1 MAVRR
6 DTETTPERDLPV
18 ARIVG
23 SAAVVISAVALG
35 LGLAGWPAD
44 APRWPLWVTG
54 LVPLL
59 GLVATAAG
67 TRSRRRGLEALR
79 RSEASLRLMSDN
91 LPDAYV
97 FQYER
102 AADGTPHFTYVSAG
116 IERVHGVSR
125 ASVGRDLG
133 ALLAGIPADHMAAF
147 LAAEAVS
154 AREMSDFDL
163 DVSHSRPDGRPGW
176 YRIHSRPR
184 RTAAGSLVWDGVVV
198 DLTER
203 RAREEREHAAT
214 ARHQAQARSLMALT
228 RACASRPEDAAGL
241 MRDIVRTAA
250 ETLGLARTSIWLLDE
265 QGREAICRV
274 MFEQGAGAFSE
285 GLRFGR
291 DAFTEYAES
300 LADGDVVAVADA
312 LADPRTAPFAD
323 VYLRPFG
330 VTACLDVPIH
340 RADAPR
346 GMGGVLCLHHAG
358 GQRVWTSDEETFAI
372 AVANL
377 VSLLIAGEQ
386 RARIEEHLRQS
397 QKLEAIGQLAGG
409 VAHDFNNILAA
420 VTLQAEVLAGDDALS
435 EEVRDGLKD
444 IRQNV
449 DRAATLTRQL
459 LAFGRRQ
466 TLRVVP
472 LDVAEVVR
480 AMEPM
485 LRRLSGTSALFDL
498 AIGPGATAYPVRAD
512 RGMLEQVVL
521 NLVINARDAMPD
533 GGRITLALERVTG
546 DPELAA
552 AHMEAVPGPYV
563 RLEVRD
569 SGPGVPAVLRARIFE
584 PFFTTKAVGQGTGLG
599 LATVFG
605 VVRQHGGFVEVD
617 DAPGGGARFRVWLPR
632 DRSADDDVEAGPAG
646 AGTNRQCAPTPPPV
660 GPESGPGVLVVED
673 EPAVRAVVRTV
684 LSRNGFRVFEAASP
698 DEARRIF
705 SEHGPTI
712 GVLVTDQH
720 LPGSEH
726 GTVLA
731 ARLIR
736 LSPSLGVVMM
746 SGRGLDPV
754 ERPTTAVGP
763 AAVLQKP
770 FSPAALL
777 DAVRVSR
784 PRAVSPRRGTP

>member
-1 MAVRR
+1 MAVRH
-6 DTETTPERDLPV
+6 DTETTPERDFPI

-23 SAAVVISAVALG
+23 SVAVVISAVALG

-44 APRWPLWVTG
+44 APRWPLWVTA
-54 LVPLL
+54 LVPLVV
-59 GLVATAAG
+59 LVATAAG

-79 RSEASLRLMSDN
+79 QSEASLRLMSDN

-116 IERVHGVSR
+116 IEQVHGVSA

-133 ALLAGIPADHMAAF
+133 TLLSGIPADHMAAF

-184 RTAAGSLVWDGVVV
+184 RTAAGSLVWDGVVL

-214 ARHQAQARSLMALT
+214 TRHQAQARSLMALT
-228 RACASRPEDAAGL
+228 RACAQRPEDAAGL

-250 ETLGLARTSIWLLDE
+250 ETLGLARGSIWLLDE

-274 MFEQGAGAFSE
+274 MLDRETGEWQE
-285 GLRFGR
+285 GLRFDR
-291 DAFTEYAES
+291 DAFSAYAES

-330 VTACLDVPIH
+330 VTACLDVPIY

-346 GMGGVLCLHHAG
+346 GMGGVLCLDHTG
-358 GQRVWTSDEETFAI
+358 GPRPWTSDEETFAI

-386 RARIEEHLRQS
+386 RARIEDRLRQS

-420 VTLQAEVLAGDDALS
+420 VTLQAEVLATS
-435 EEVRDGLKD
+435 EGVTPEILTGLGE
-444 IRQNV
+444 IRTGV
-449 DRAATLTRQL
+449 DRAAGLTRQL

-466 TLRVVP
+466 TLRVVS
-472 LDVAEVVR
+472 LDLAEVVR

-485 LRRLSGTSALFDL
+485 LRRLMGPNVLFDL
-498 AIGPGATAYPVRAD
+498 ALGREGERLPVRAD
-512 RGMLEQVVL
+512 RSMMEQVVL
-521 NLVINARDAMPD
+521 NLVVNARDAMTG
-533 GGRITLALERVTG
+533 GGRITVSVAHVPG
-546 DPELAA
+546 DPQHAA
-552 AHMEAVPGPYV
+552 DHTEAAPGPYV

-569 SGPGVPAVLRARIFE
+569 SGPGVPAELRARIFE

-632 DRSADDDVEAGPAG
+632 DRGADAAEDVAVRPG
-646 AGTNRQCAPTPPPV
+646 ASPPPPPV
-660 GPESGPGVLVVED
+660 GPDDGPGVLVVED
-673 EPAVRAVVRTV
+673 EAGVRAVLRTV
-684 LSRNGFRVFEAASP
+684 LSRNGYRVFEAVGA

-705 SEHGPTI
+705 AEHGARI
-712 GVLVTDQH
+712 QVLLTDQH
-720 LPGSEH
+720 LPGGEQ
-726 GTVLA
+726 GTGVA
-731 ARLIR
+731 ARLLR
-736 LSPSLGVVMM
+736 LDPSLGVVVM
-746 SGRGLDPV
+746 SGRGLDPR
-754 ERPTTAVGP
+754 ERPMTAAGP
-763 AAVLQKP
+763 AALLEKP
-770 FSPAALL
+770 FGPAELL
-777 DAVRVSR
+777 DAVRAAR
-784 PRAVSPRRGTP
+784 PGGLTPRRGKA